1 MPRGSGDEIR
11 RYGEL
16 SLFMAIPISYNVRN
30 LILRKGLTLM
40 TALGIALTVTTAIFL
55 MALVAGLNRAF
66 VSSGNPL
73 NVLVLRK
80 GSEAELSGGF
90 DAALFPT
97 LKTLPGIA
105 KDSHGEPMVS
115 GEWVVVIV
123 LPRKDGTGEVNVTVR
138 GMMPDGLEMRQLPG
152 PKGHPGVKLVAGRWF
167 DTGQREVVVSQSI
180 RDRFAHANIGDTMQ
194 FGKGSWKVVGVF
206 DAGGS
211 AYESEVWGDV
221 NQMASDFD
229 RQGGFSSAYLHA
241 TDPIAAEALK
251 NRVSD
256 DQRLKLEGVIETD
269 YYAKQTSSG
278 APIKVIGF
286 VVGFIMAIGS
296 IFAAMNTMYAAVA
309 YRGREI
315 ATLRVIGFSRPAIL
329 TSFVLES
336 LLLALLGA
344 IAGILLMLPFN
355 GMETGTS
362 NAVTFSEVVFALR
375 ITPQVAGYA
384 ILFALV
390 MGLVGGLAPAWH
402 AARQNILNALRS

>member
-1 MPRGSGDEIR
+1 
-11 RYGEL
+11 
-16 SLFMAIPISYNVRN
+16 MAIPISYNVRN
-30 LILRKGLTLM
+30 LKLRKGLTVM

-66 VSSGNPL
+66 VSSGSPK

-90 DAALFPT
+90 DASLFPT

-105 KDSHGEPMVS
+105 QTKDGQPMVS

-138 GMMPDGLEMRQLPG
+138 GMMPSGLEMRQTPDEPG
-152 PKGHPGVKLVAGRWF
+152 KEPPVKLAAGRWF
-167 DTGQREVVVSQSI
+167 QTGQREVVVSKSI
-180 RDRFAHANIGDTMQ
+180 QQRFTHANIGDTME

-229 RQGGFSSAYLHA
+229 RQGGFASAYLRA
-241 TDPIAAEALK
+241 TDAVSAEALK

-256 DQRLKLEGVIETD
+256 DQRLKLEGMLESD

-278 APIKVIGF
+278 TPIKVIGY
-286 VVGFIMAIGS
+286 VVGIIMAIGS

-329 TSFVLES
+329 TSFVFES
-336 LLLALLGA
+336 LLIALFGA
-344 IAGILLMLPFN
+344 LVGIVLMLPFN

-375 ITPQVAGYA
+375 ITPAVATRA
-384 ILFALV
+384 IIFALV
-390 MGLVGGLAPAWH
+390 MGFIGGLAPAWH
-402 AARQNILNALRS
+402 AARQNILNALRG

>member
-1 MPRGSGDEIR
+1 
-11 RYGEL
+11 
-16 SLFMAIPISYNVRN
+16 MAIPISYNVRN
-30 LILRKGLTLM
+30 LRLRKGLTVM

-55 MALVAGLNRAF
+55 MALVAGLDRAF
-66 VSSGNPL
+66 VSSGSNL

-90 DAALFPT
+90 DATLFPT

-105 KDSHGEPMVS
+105 KDSHGEAMAS

-152 PKGHPGVKLVAGRWF
+152 ANGKPSVTLAEGRWF
-167 DTGQREVVVSQSI
+167 QPGQREVVVSKSV
-180 RDRFAHANIGDTMQ
+180 RDRFAEANIGDSMQ

-229 RQGGFSSAYLHA
+229 RQGGFASAYLRA
-241 TDPIAAEALK
+241 TDPVSAEALK

-256 DQRLKLEGVIETD
+256 DQRLKLEGMLENE

-278 APIKVIGF
+278 TPIKVIGW
-286 VVGFIMAIGS
+286 VVGVIMAIGS

-344 IAGILLMLPFN
+344 LVGILLMLPFN
-355 GMETGTS
+355 GMQTGTS

-375 ITPQVAGYA
+375 ITPVVATRA
-384 ILFALV
+384 IIFALI
-390 MGLVGGLAPAWH
+390 MGFVGGLAPAWH
-402 AARQNILNALRS
+402 AARQNILAALRG

>member
-1 MPRGSGDEIR
+1 
-11 RYGEL
+11 
-16 SLFMAIPISYNVRN
+16 
-30 LILRKGLTLM
+30 M

-55 MALVAGLNRAF
+55 MALVAGLDRAF
-66 VSSGNPL
+66 VSSGSPL

-90 DAALFPT
+90 DASLFPT

-105 KDSHGEPMVS
+105 KDSHGEPMAS
-115 GEWVVVIV
+115 GEWVVVII

-152 PKGHPGVKLVAGRWF
+152 QEGHPSVNLVEGRWF
-167 DTGQREVVVSQSI
+167 QTGQREVVVSKSV
-180 RDRFAHANIGDTMQ
+180 RERFAHANIGDTME

-229 RQGGFSSAYLHA
+229 RQGGFASAYLRA
-241 TDPIAAEALK
+241 TDPISAEALK

-256 DQRLKLEGVIETD
+256 DQRLKLEGVLEND

-278 APIKVIGF
+278 TPIKIIGW
-286 VVGFIMAIGS
+286 VVGVIMAIGS

-344 IAGILLMLPFN
+344 LAGILLMLPFN
-355 GMETGTS
+355 GMQTGTS

-375 ITPQVAGYA
+375 ITPAVAIRA
-384 ILFALV
+384 IIFALI
-390 MGLVGGLAPAWH
+390 MGFVGGLAPAWH
-402 AARQNILNALRS
+402 AARQNILSALRG

>member
-1 MPRGSGDEIR
+1 
-11 RYGEL
+11 
-16 SLFMAIPISYNVRN
+16 
-30 LILRKGLTLM
+30 M

-90 DAALFPT
+90 DASLFPT

-152 PKGHPGVKLVAGRWF
+152 PNGHPGVKLVAGRWF
-167 DTGQREVVVSQSI
+167 ETGQREVVVSKSI
-180 RDRFAHANIGDTMQ
+180 RDRFAHANIGDTME
-194 FGKGSWKVVGVF
+194 FGKGKWKVVGVF

-229 RQGGFSSAYLHA
+229 RQGGYSSAYLRA

-256 DQRLKLEGVIETD
+256 DQRLKLEGVLETD

-344 IAGILLMLPFN
+344 FAGILLMLPFN

-384 ILFALV
+384 ILFALI
-390 MGLVGGLAPAWH
+390 MGFVGGLAPAWH
-402 AARQNILNALRS
+402 AARQNILNALRG

>member
-1 MPRGSGDEIR
+1 
-11 RYGEL
+11 
-16 SLFMAIPISYNVRN
+16 MAIPISYNFRN
-30 LILRKGLTLM
+30 LKLRKGLTIM

-55 MALVAGLNRAF
+55 MALLAGLNHAF

-73 NVLVLRK
+73 NILVLRK

-90 DAALFPT
+90 DASLFPT
-97 LKTLPGIA
+97 LTTLPGVA
-105 KDSHGEPMVS
+105 KDSHGQPMAS

-138 GMMPDGLEMRQLPG
+138 GMMPDGLELRPS
-152 PKGHPGVKLVAGRWF
+152 VKLVEGRWF
-167 DTGQREVVVSQSI
+167 QTGQREVVVSNSI
-180 RDRFAHANIGDTMQ
+180 RQRFSHANVGDTIE
-194 FGKGSWKVVGVF
+194 FGKGPWKVVGIF

-229 RQGGFSSAYLHA
+229 RQGGYSSAYLRA
-241 TDPIAAEALK
+241 TDPIAADALK

-256 DQRLKLEGVIETD
+256 DQRLKLEGVLETD

-278 APIKVIGF
+278 APIKIIGT
-286 VVGFIMAIGS
+286 VVAFIMAIGS

-315 ATLRVIGFSRPAIL
+315 ATLRIIGFSRPAIL

-336 LLLALLGA
+336 LMLALLGA
-344 IAGILLMLPFN
+344 LVGILLMLPFN
-355 GMETGTS
+355 GMQTGTS
-362 NAVTFSEVVFALR
+362 NQVTFSEVVFALR
-375 ITPQVAGYA
+375 ITPMVAGLA
-384 ILFALV
+384 VAFALV
-390 MGLVGGLAPAWH
+390 MGLFGGLFPAWH
-402 AARQNILNALRS
+402 AARQNILNALRG

>member
-1 MPRGSGDEIR
+1 
-11 RYGEL
+11 
-16 SLFMAIPISYNVRN
+16 MAIPISYNIRN
-30 LILRKGLTLM
+30 LRLRKGLTVM

-55 MALVAGLNRAF
+55 MALVAGLDRAF
-66 VSSGNPL
+66 VSSGSPL

-90 DAALFPT
+90 DASLFPT

-105 KDSHGEPMVS
+105 KDKQGEPMAS
-115 GEWVVVIV
+115 GEWVVVII

-138 GMMPDGLEMRQLPG
+138 GMMPDGLEMRQLPDEPG
-152 PKGHPGVKLVAGRWF
+152 KEPKVKLVEGRWF
-167 DTGQREVVVSQSI
+167 QTGQREVVVSKSI
-180 RDRFAHANIGDTMQ
+180 RQRFSQANIGDTMQ

-229 RQGGFSSAYLHA
+229 RQGGFASAYLRA
-241 TDPIAAEALK
+241 TDPVSAEALK

-256 DQRLKLEGVIETD
+256 DQRLKLEGMLENE

-278 APIKVIGF
+278 TPIKVIGW
-286 VVGFIMAIGS
+286 VVGIIMAIGS

-344 IAGILLMLPFN
+344 LVGILLMLPFN

-375 ITPQVAGYA
+375 ITPLVATRA
-384 ILFALV
+384 IIFALI

-402 AARQNILNALRS
+402 AARQNILAALRS

>member
-1 MPRGSGDEIR
+1 
-11 RYGEL
+11 
-16 SLFMAIPISYNVRN
+16 MAIPISYNIRN
-30 LILRKGLTLM
+30 LRLRKGLTVM
-40 TALGIALTVTTAIFL
+40 TSLGIALTVTTAIFL
-55 MALVAGLNRAF
+55 MALAAGLDRAF
-66 VSSGNPL
+66 VSSGSAK

-90 DAALFPT
+90 DASLFPT

-138 GMMPDGLEMRQLPG
+138 GMMPDGLEMRQLPDE
-152 PKGHPGVKLVAGRWF
+152 PGQQAKLKLVEGRWF
-167 DTGQREVVVSQSI
+167 QTGQREVVVSKSV
-180 RDRFAHANIGDTMQ
+180 RDRFSHANIGDTMQ
-194 FGKGSWKVVGVF
+194 FGKGSWQVVGVF

-229 RQGGFSSAYLHA
+229 RQGGYSSAYLRA
-241 TDPIAAEALK
+241 TDAISADALK

-256 DQRLKLEGVIETD
+256 DQRLKLEGVLEKD

-278 APIKVIGF
+278 TPIKVIGW
-286 VVGFIMAIGS
+286 VVGVIMAIGS

-344 IAGILLMLPFN
+344 LVGILLMLPFN
-355 GMETGTS
+355 GMQTGTS
-362 NAVTFSEVVFALR
+362 NAVTFSEVVFSLR
-375 ITPQVAGYA
+375 ITSGVAIRA
-384 ILFALV
+384 IIFALI
-390 MGLVGGLAPAWH
+390 MGFVGGLAPAWH
-402 AARQNILNALRS
+402 AARQNILTALRG

>member
-1 MPRGSGDEIR
+1 
-11 RYGEL
+11 
-16 SLFMAIPISYNVRN
+16 MAIPISYNIRN
-30 LILRKGLTLM
+30 LRLRKGLTLM

-66 VSSGNPL
+66 VSSGSPK

-115 GEWVVVIV
+115 GEWVVVII

-138 GMMPDGLEMRQLPG
+138 GMMPDGLEMRQTSDEPG
-152 PKGHPGVKLVAGRWF
+152 KPPSVKLVEGRWF
-167 DTGQREVVVSQSI
+167 QTGQREVVVSKSI
-180 RDRFAHANIGDTMQ
+180 QGRFAHANIGDTME

-229 RQGGFSSAYLHA
+229 RQGGYSSAYLRA
-241 TDPIAAEALK
+241 TDPISAEALK
-251 NRVSD
+251 NRVAD
-256 DQRLKLEGVIETD
+256 DQRLKLEGVLETD

-278 APIKVIGF
+278 APIKVIGI

-344 IAGILLMLPFN
+344 AAGILLMLPFN
-355 GMETGTS
+355 GMQTGTS

-384 ILFALV
+384 VAFALI
-390 MGLVGGLAPAWH
+390 MGFVGGLAPAWH
-402 AARQNILNALRS
+402 AARQNILSALRG

>member
-1 MPRGSGDEIR
+1 
-11 RYGEL
+11 
-16 SLFMAIPISYNVRN
+16 MAIPISYNIRN
-30 LILRKGLTLM
+30 LRLRKGLTIM

-55 MALVAGLNRAF
+55 MALSSGLKRAF
-66 VSSGNPL
+66 VSSGNPM

-80 GSEAELSGGF
+80 GSESELTGGF
-90 DAALFPT
+90 DASLFPT

-115 GEWVVVIV
+115 GEWNVVIV
-123 LPRKDGTGEVNVTVR
+123 LPRKNGTGEVNVTVR
-138 GMMPDGLEMRQLPG
+138 GMMPDGLELRPSA
-152 PKGHPGVKLVAGRWF
+152 KLIAGRWF
-167 DTGQREVVVSQSI
+167 QPGQREVVVSKSI

-194 FGKGSWKVVGVF
+194 FGKGDWTVVGVF

-229 RQGGFSSAYLHA
+229 RQGGFSSAYLRA
-241 TDPIAAEALK
+241 TDPISADALK

-256 DQRLKLEGVIETD
+256 DQRLKLEGMLETD

-278 APIKVIGF
+278 APIRIIGI
-286 VVGFIMAIGS
+286 VVGVIMAIGS
-296 IFAAMNTMYAAVA
+296 SFAAMNTMYSAVA

-315 ATLRVIGFSRPAIL
+315 ATLRVLGFSRPAIL

-344 IAGILLMLPFN
+344 AAGIILMLPFN
-355 GMETGTS
+355 GMQTGTS
-362 NAVTFSEVVFALR
+362 NAVTFSEVVFALQ
-375 ITPQVAGYA
+375 ITPLVAAYA
-384 ILFALV
+384 ILFALL
-390 MGLVGGLAPAWH
+390 MGFFGGLFPAWH
-402 AARQNILNALRS
+402 ASRQNILTALRG

>member
-1 MPRGSGDEIR
+1 
-11 RYGEL
+11 
-16 SLFMAIPISYNVRN
+16 MAIPISYNVRN
-30 LILRKGLTLM
+30 LVLRKGLTVM

-66 VSSGNPL
+66 VSSGSPK

-97 LKTLPGIA
+97 LKTLPGLA
-105 KDSHGEPMVS
+105 KDSKGEPMAS
-115 GEWVVVIV
+115 GEWVVVII
-123 LPRKDGTGEVNVTVR
+123 LPRRDGTGEVNVTVR
-138 GMMPDGLEMRQLPG
+138 GMMPDGLEMRQLSDGPG
-152 PKGHPGVKLVAGRWF
+152 LPPKVKLVAGRWF
-167 DTGQREVVVSQSI
+167 QTGQREVVVSSSI
-180 RDRFAHANIGDTMQ
+180 RDRFAHANLGDTME

-229 RQGGFSSAYLHA
+229 RQGGYSSAYLRA
-241 TDPIAAEALK
+241 TDPISAEALK

-256 DQRLKLEGVIETD
+256 DQRLKLEGVLETD

-278 APIKVIGF
+278 TPIKVIGW
-286 VVGFIMAIGS
+286 VVGVIMAVGS

-344 IAGILLMLPFN
+344 AAGILLMLPFN
-355 GMETGTS
+355 GMQTGTS

-375 ITPQVAGYA
+375 ITPQVALYA
-384 ILFALV
+384 ILFALI
-390 MGLVGGLAPAWH
+390 MGFVGGLAPAWH
-402 AARQNILNALRS
+402 AARQNILNALRG